1 MTDSV
6 PDQEAAAEA
15 PLSAPTPGRRLR
27 RLEWTAIA
35 GVMAREVINFSA
47 AWKSAVFAS
56 TVQPVVYLLAF
67 GLGLGMIVDEVD
79 GHDYIDYVSTGTVA
93 TAVLFA
99 TAFNAMF
106 GSFIKREFQR
116 TYDAI
121 LSTPVDVEELVT
133 AEVLWLALR
142 GGLFGCV
149 PILVGIIFGLD
160 PAWTTLLVPFVA
172 MLTGFGFAAVGTLI
186 SAVVRSIDDFSY
198 VTSALFTPLF
208 LVAGTFFPLTGLP
221 LALDIVAQLNPLHHC
236 VELVRDCT
244 FGELDA
250 TALLRVGALL
260 LFAGLSWWGAVNRT
274 RARLVS

>member
-1 MTDSV
+1 MSDLT
-6 PDQEAAAEA
+6 
-15 PLSAPTPGRRLR
+15 TPEVKRLR
-27 RLEWTAIA
+27 RLEWSAITA
-35 GVMAREVINFSA
+35 VMAREIINFTA
-47 AWKSAVFAS
+47 AWKQAVFAS

-67 GLGLGMIVDEVD
+67 GFGFGQLVNKVD
-79 GHDYIDYVSTGTVA
+79 GHNYIDYVSTGTVA

-106 GSFIKREFQR
+106 GSFVKREFQR

-133 AEVLWLALR
+133 AEVLWLAVR

-149 PILVGIIFGLD
+149 PILVGIAFGLD

-172 MLTGFGFAAVGTLI
+172 MLTGFGFAAIGTLI

-198 VTSALFTPLF
+198 VTAALFTPLF

-221 LALDIVAQLNPLHHC
+221 LGFRVLAEVNPLHHC

-244 FGELDA
+244 FGSLDV
-250 TALLRVGALL
+250 TDGWRALALVV
-260 LFAGLSWWGAVNRT
+260 FAAIAWWGAVNRT
-274 RARLVS
+274 RARLVR

>member
-1 MTDSV
+1 MSHQVLDQQIV
-6 PDQEAAAEA
+6 P
-15 PLSAPTPGRRLR
+15 PGGPPAVPARRLR
-27 RLEWTAIA
+27 RLEWTAIT
-35 GVMAREVINFSA
+35 GVMAREIINFKA
-47 AWKSAVFAS
+47 AWKQGAFAS

-67 GLGLGMIVDEVD
+67 GLGLGTIVDKVD
-79 GHDYIDYVSTGTVA
+79 GRDYIDYVSTGTVA
-93 TAVLFA
+93 TAVLFS

-106 GSFIKREFQR
+106 GSFVKREFQR

-149 PILVGIIFGLD
+149 PILVGICFGLD
-160 PAWTTLLVPFVA
+160 PAWTALLVPFVA
-172 MLTGFGFAAVGTLI
+172 MLTGFGFAAIGTLI
-186 SAVVRSIDDFSY
+186 SAVVGSIDDFSY

-221 LALDIVAQLNPLHHC
+221 LSLEIVAELNPLHHC

-244 FGELDA
+244 FGQLDG
-250 TALLRVGALL
+250 TDLLRTAALV

>member
-1 MTDSV
+1 MSTTTES
-6 PDQEAAAEA
+6 AARTPSPQGA
-15 PLSAPTPGRRLR
+15 PSRRLR
-27 RLEWTAIA
+27 RVEWDAITA
-35 GVMAREVINFSA
+35 VMMREVINFGA
-47 AWKSAVFAS
+47 AWKQGVFAS

-67 GLGLGMIVDEVD
+67 GLGFGQLVDSVD

-106 GSFIKREFQR
+106 GSFVKREFQR

-133 AEVLWLALR
+133 AEVLWLAVR
-142 GGLFGCV
+142 GGLFGSV
-149 PILVGIIFGLD
+149 PVLVGIAFGLS
-160 PAWTTLLVPFVA
+160 PAWTTVLVPFVA
-172 MLTGFGFAAVGTLI
+172 VLTGFGFAAVGTLI

-198 VTSALFTPLF
+198 VTSAVFTPLF

-221 LALDIVAQLNPLHHC
+221 LALQIFAELNPLHHC
-236 VELVRDCT
+236 VELVRACT
-244 FGELDA
+244 FGELGPSD
-250 TALLRVGALL
+250 LLRVGALL

-274 RARLVS
+274 RKRLIA

>member
-1 MTDSV
+1 VSTP
-6 PDQEAAAEA
+6 PD
-15 PLSAPTPGRRLR
+15 RRLR
-27 RLEWTAIA
+27 RIEWDAIT
-35 GVMAREVINFSA
+35 GVMMREVINFGA
-47 AWKSAVFAS
+47 AWKQAVFAS

-67 GLGLGMIVDEVD
+67 GLGFGQLVDEVD

-106 GSFIKREFQR
+106 GSFVKREFQR

-133 AEVLWLALR
+133 AEVLWLAVR

-149 PILVGIIFGLD
+149 PVLVGICFGLD
-160 PAWTTLLVPFVA
+160 PAWTTVLVLPVA
-172 MLTGFGFAAVGTLI
+172 MLTGFGFAAAGTLI

-221 LALDIVAQLNPLHHC
+221 LSLRIAAELNPLHHC

-244 FGELDA
+244 FGDLDP
-250 TALLRVGALL
+250 TDLLRVAALL
-260 LFAGLSWWGAVNRT
+260 VFAALMWWGAVNRT
-274 RARLVS
+274 RKRLIQ